1 MILTIE
7 ETEIENTEEEK
18 KPLIIPLIKPLHNNN
33 ENNLNDDINRIV
45 QTSYAVS
52 EVKVKEET
60 KTVEQLAAEEL
71 LGLNASVTT
80 KIESAIMIKFR
91 KGNKKTS
98 KGLE

>member
-52 EVKVKEET
+52 EVNVKEET
-60 KTVEQLAAEEL
+60 K
-71 LGLNASVTT
+71 
-80 KIESAIMIKFR
+80 
-91 KGNKKTS
+91 KKA
-98 KGLE
+98 KER